1 MKRYS
6 HEEQKALC
14 LLCNQDILHLR
25 YVGNAIQSVFFKAE
39 KCALL
44 MEQDSRKA
52 LLFFPTDSKK
62 EENCRTFAQFVS
74 LLSLI
79 EHAEKN
85 RLIYL
90 QPLETAGDIF
100 FYENF
105 DGSFFYGVQQNEN
118 VKHNISQRE
127 KIVYDIRNHNL
138 LYIELDGKRI
148 MESMDVS
155 NLYDLI
161 KKLLCSRG
169 FPTSALARFINNGYC
184 FDEEKRSIWSLRFSI
199 ASFFSAMLALIVS
212 MPCISVWYSNKHG
225 YTTIDTIQYR
235 QLVNSIHT
243 LQLNGKQNEV
253 IDTLDQDKYHKE
265 K

>member
-6 HEEQKALC
+6 HEEQKALY
-14 LLCNQDILHLR
+14 LLCNQDVLHLQH
-25 YVGNAIQSVFFKAE
+25 VGNAIQSVFFKVG

-44 MEQDSRKA
+44 MEQDSRRA

-62 EENCRTFAQFVS
+62 EEDSRTFAQFVS

-90 QPLETAGDIF
+90 QPLETTKYIF

-105 DGSFFYGVQQNEN
+105 DSSFLYGGQKNEN
-118 VKHNISQRE
+118 VKYNISQRE
-127 KIVYDIRNHNL
+127 KIVYDIHNHDL

-148 MESMDVS
+148 MKSMDVS

-169 FPTSALARFINNGYC
+169 FPTSALSRFINNGYC
-184 FDEEKRSIWSLRFSI
+184 FDEEKRSILSLRISI
-199 ASFFSAMLALIVS
+199 ASFFSAIFALIVS

-243 LQLNGKQNEV
+243 LQLNGKQNDA
-253 IDTLDQDKYHKE
+253 IDTLGQDKYHKI